1 MTLRQTRCS
10 SCGASVGKDLEYC
23 IECGTRVARQ
33 SRVSLKVFAWGST
46 VGALVV
52 GLALL
57 LSASSDNPAP
67 DERLVDESAASPQT
81 SPAATTAAAELRT
94 GPIRASRVTCSSE
107 LPDYPCAALIDR
119 DPTTA
124 WNEPRGGEGAK
135 ITVFFD
141 GTVRVTAVTFEN
153 LADDEGLMRNG
164 RARMVEIHLTD
175 SAALTTVELESGHGP
190 YRVVTVPDPT
200 TSLEIH
206 ILTTYPGEH
215 YEGHDPFEE
224 LALQE
229 LTFAGITS
237 AP

>member
-1 MTLRQTRCS
+1 MTLRQTRCPN
-10 SCGASVGKDLEYC
+10 CGASVRQNLGYC

-33 SRVSLKVFAWGST
+33 SRVSLRLFAWGSSI
-46 VGALVV
+46 GALVV

-57 LSASSDNPAP
+57 FTGSDNPAP
-67 DERLVDESAASPQT
+67 DVRLVDESAASPQT
-81 SPAATTAAAELRT
+81 SPPSTTAAAEIRT
-94 GPIRASRVTCSSE
+94 GPIRASRVTCSGE
-107 LPDYPCAALIDR
+107 LPDYPCAALLDG

-124 WNEPRGGEGAK
+124 WNAPRGGEGAE

-175 SAALTTVELESGHGP
+175 SAAVMTVELESGHGP

-200 TSLEIH
+200 TSLAIH
-206 ILTTYPGEH
+206 ILTTYPGEP
-215 YEGHDPFEE
+215 YGGHDPFDE